1 MVIAMNTLNHED
13 DLLIAQL
20 SLQDAEELA
29 THRERKGK
37 GREGAP
43 PTDSMYAFEL
53 QANFMK
59 EYITE
64 MRNQREADA
73 LVRREGRNTVA
84 KPASTNARPGPSREV
99 QHRYGGAHEETPA
112 PAQWSQHSDRYSGEP
127 WPSYSS
133 SSYGRG
139 STDTMSNTLRMALS
153 TLPDDR
159 SAGYRPSNNENRERS
174 THRQRRILT
183 CFKCHEHLT
192 SNVPTYVGGSCRHSY
207 CLDCVTYMVRK
218 ACNNPGYQLRCCGE
232 EMSRSQILRLL
243 EPDVKLRNRFEE
255 KLSMDML
262 TEEGMGYGYWSTERY

>member
-1 MVIAMNTLNHED
+1 MVIPMNTLNHED

-20 SLQDAEELA
+20 HLQDAEELA
-29 THRERKGK
+29 TRCERKGK

-43 PTDSMYAFEL
+43 PTDSVYAFEL

-73 LVRREGRNTVA
+73 FGRHGGRHPVA
-84 KPASTNARPGPSREV
+84 RPTSANARAGSSRET
-99 QHRYGGAHEETPA
+99 QLYGGAHEETSA
-112 PAQWSQHSDRYSGEP
+112 PPQWSRHSDRYSGEP
-127 WPSYSS
+127 WPAYSS

-153 TLPDDR
+153 TLPDDLN
-159 SAGYRPSNNENRERS
+159 AGYQPSYNENRERPA
-174 THRQRRILT
+174 HRQRHMST
-183 CFKCHEHLT
+183 CYKCHEHLT
-192 SNVPTYVGGSCRHSY
+192 FHAPTYDGGSCRHSY
-207 CLDCVTYMVRK
+207 CLDCITYMVRK

-232 EMSRSQILRLL
+232 EMSCSQILRLL

-262 TEEGMGYGYWSTERY
+262 TEEGMGHGYWSTERY